1 MLPQNALYSRK
12 KESAAGRRYR
22 TSIQPQ
28 QGSGIYYGGNTIT
41 INIPTAPNVLMIPS
55 ESVFNFTINGTNSTG
70 NSLAYIRWDSCG
82 SQGII
87 QRIRVYHGSS
97 LLEDIDNYGQLAK
110 ILYDYQVPTDAAFGR
125 HSITGG
131 TRSDALVLPAYAT
144 GDFPSTYAAADMPAA
159 VNRLQSVKY
168 QNSGASLIPSSS
180 LANNGTFTKNY
191 SLNLISLVGS
201 LNSNKYLPLF
211 AMSSAPLRVEIQLVS
226 TLNACCA
233 TDQTSSSGT
242 SGSYLL
248 WNLTNCEFV
257 GEFLQLSD
265 AAIGM
270 IMSASDSPL
279 QWTVPSFANYQY
291 TAALANA
298 ATTQVSIPIA
308 AKFSSLKA
316 LVTSVRDASKGV
328 NTAAYYP
335 YTTHPFS
342 MNQVYWRLGSQ
353 VVPSKPLSTNEDFA
367 VETLKVFGSL
377 ADQMYQPAVDL
388 ETFTMNVPVAA
399 TNGQVEGSGASN
411 ANLGSGSFVVG
422 LDCEI
427 YAAADRDAFFQG
439 INTNNDD
446 IFAVLQFSGA
456 AGAVTT
462 ARFDTFALHDKVC
475 VCENGAAYVKF

>member
-22 TSIQPQ
+22 TEIQAQ
-28 QGSGIYYGGNTIT
+28 QGSGLYYGGNTIT
-41 INIPTAPNVLMIPS
+41 FNIPTAPNVLMIPT
-55 ESVFNFTINGTNSTG
+55 ESTFNFTLNATNSTG
-70 NSLAYIRWDSCG
+70 NSTAYVRWDSCG
-82 SQGII
+82 AQGVV

-97 LLEDIDNYGQLAK
+97 LLEDIDNYGMLAK

-131 TRSDALVLPAYAT
+131 TRSDALVKPAYAS

-159 VNRLQSVKY
+159 VNRLQAVRY
-168 QNSGASLIPSSS
+168 QNSGASLTGDASV
-180 LANNGTFTKNY
+180 ANNGTFTKNY
-191 SLNLISLVGS
+191 AINLISLVGS
-201 LNSNKYLPLF
+201 LSANKYLPLF

-248 WNLTNCEFV
+248 WNLSNCAFV

-265 AAIGM
+265 QAIGM

-279 QWTVPSFANYQY
+279 QWTCPAFSNYQY
-291 TAALANA
+291 TAALANGS
-298 ATTQVSIPIA
+298 TTQVSIPVA

-316 LVTSVRDASKGV
+316 LVTSARDASKGV

-342 MNQVYWRLGSQ
+342 MNQAYWRIGSQ
-353 VVPSKPLSTNEDFA
+353 VLPSKPLATNEEFA
-367 VETLKVFGSL
+367 IETLKVFGSL
-377 ADQMYQPAVDL
+377 ADQLYQPAVDL

-399 TNGQVEGSGASN
+399 TNGQIEGTGASN
-411 ANLGSGSFVVG
+411 ANLGSGSFVIG
-422 LDCEI
+422 LDTEI
-427 YAAADRDAFFQG
+427 YSASDRDAFFQG

-446 IFAVLQFSGA
+446 IFVVLQFSGA
-456 AGAVTT
+456 AGAVSTC
-462 ARFDTFALHDKVC
+462 RFDTFALHDKVI
-475 VCENGAAYVKF
+475 VCENGAAYAKF